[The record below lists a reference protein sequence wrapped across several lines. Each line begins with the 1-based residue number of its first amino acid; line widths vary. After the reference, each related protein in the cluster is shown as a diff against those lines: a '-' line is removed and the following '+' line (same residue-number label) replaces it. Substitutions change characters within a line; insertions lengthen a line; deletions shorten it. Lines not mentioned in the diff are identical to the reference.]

1 MLCRPG
7 YALKEGDR
15 RQRVVS
21 DQPLAAGTGQVSK
34 CTNENTYNFD
44 TNSTLGPHPIAVT
57 GMKKKALDQNIEKYL
72 ELCVN
77 IGEYDISLAE
87 IEISTLN
94 SSINTDGELFQEIKR
109 SYKKHRGY
117 LKTHNLHLFKPVD
130 VRYVQV
136 STMADCSLGQRC

>member
-1 MLCRPG
+1 MLYRPG
-7 YALKEGDR
+7 YAPKEGDR
-15 RQRVVS
+15 RQTAVS
-21 DQPLAAGTGQVSK
+21 DQPFAADTGQVSK
-34 CTNENTYNFD
+34 CINENTHNLN
-44 TNSTLGPHPIAVT
+44 TNSSLGPHPVAVT
-57 GMKKKALDQNIEKYL
+57 GMKKKALNQTIEKYL

-87 IEISTLN
+87 IEISTLH

-136 STMADCSLGQRC
+136 SAMADCSLGQRC